1 MISVGRELEIFHPT
15 GWSRD
20 GTEQGCHLVEQQKA
34 PTGIKVTT
42 LSPSRTLQYP
52 LHAAR
57 ADAVPLDQLQVRH
70 TQTAIFEQIVDDLPT
85 QSIKQSPSLCRW
97 RRGGSGTVN
106 LDPVDRLRSQRRS
119 LECSRPAA
127 VTAAVCSSVLPS
139 AACCTGLLVQ
149 GWVGGYTRRWLPDLL
164 NAALHTLA
172 WVARVCRRR
181 WGCLRGSP
189 AALPARLSSRVTVWR
204 SRGREY
210 AGLACPSQLPAR
222 HARCGERNRLAGRV

>member
-20 GTEQGCHLVEQQKA
+20 GTEQGFHLVEQQKA

-139 AACCTGLLVQ
+139 AARCTGLLVQ
-149 GWVGGYTRRWLPDLL
+149 GWVVVTRGAGYRI
-164 NAALHTLA
+164 
-172 WVARVCRRR
+172 CR
-181 WGCLRGSP
+181 G
-189 AALPARLSSRVTVWR
+189 
-204 SRGREY
+204 
-210 AGLACPSQLPAR
+210 
-222 HARCGERNRLAGRV
+222 